1 MKLLVTGGAGFIGSA
16 LVRFLVSDLGHEVL
30 NIDKLTY
37 AANQDSLT
45 SVAKDS
51 RYHFRQIDI
60 LDREAINLAISE
72 FLPDGVFHLAAETH
86 VDRSI
91 ENPDV
96 FVESN
101 VLGTQRLLSACTAYL
116 SRGNA
121 PANFRFLHIST
132 DEVFGELSQDPTA
145 LFTEDTPYDPRSPYS
160 ASKAASDH
168 LVRAWVNTY
177 KFPALITN
185 CSNNYGPFQNAE
197 KLIPL
202 TIARA
207 LKKQRLP
214 VYGQGLQIRDW
225 LFVDDHV
232 RGLYEVFTRG
242 EIGES
247 YNIGGHN
254 ERRNIDVVRAICA
267 LLDKYV
273 ALDEGSIGSHS
284 ELISFVS
291 DRPGHDFR
299 YAIDASK
306 MKRELDWAPLTSFDD
321 GLEKTIRW
329 YIDYYNRH
337 PETV

>member
-16 LVRFLVSDLGHEVL
+16 LVRFLVSDLGHDVL

-37 AANQDSLT
+37 AANQDSLA
-45 SVAKDS
+45 SVAQDS
-51 RYHFRQIDI
+51 RYQFRQIDI
-60 LDREAINLAISE
+60 LDREAMDRAISE
-72 FLPDGVFHLAAETH
+72 FRPDGVFHLAAETH

-91 ENPDV
+91 ENPDI

-116 SRGNA
+116 ASGKA
-121 PANFRFLHIST
+121 PADFRFLHIST
-132 DEVFGELSQDPTA
+132 DEVFGELPQDPSA
-145 LFTEDTPYDPRSPYS
+145 LFSEDTPYDPRSPYS

-185 CSNNYGPFQNAE
+185 CSNNYGPFQNPE

-207 LKKQRLP
+207 LKKQPLP

-267 LLDKYV
+267 LLDEYV
-273 ALDEGSIGSHS
+273 ALEGSSIGNHS
-284 ELISFVS
+284 ELINFVT

-306 MKRELDWAPLTSFDD
+306 MKRELDWAPLTSFDQ
-321 GLEKTIRW
+321 GLDKTIRW
-329 YIDYYNRH
+329 YIDYYSRQ
-337 PETV
+337 PETA